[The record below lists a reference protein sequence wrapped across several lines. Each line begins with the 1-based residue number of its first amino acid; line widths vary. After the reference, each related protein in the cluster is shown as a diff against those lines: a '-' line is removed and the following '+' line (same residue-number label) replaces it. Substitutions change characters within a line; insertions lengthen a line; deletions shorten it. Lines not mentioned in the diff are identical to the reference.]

1 MNEVVHPYRIEGVL
15 QAVASKS
22 YLQRALAIAGLA
34 DGPTFIRNYNA
45 SADAIAA
52 QNIITKL
59 GSKVRGGVR
68 MHIVPGKPDF
78 SSDIM
83 LDADESGL
91 SLRMFSFIAA
101 LYGRAIQVTGKKSLL
116 ERPVEPLVEALL

>member
-83 LDADESGL
+83 LDADGSDCLCANRHRKNRSISASDHQQHHYFGTKPPHQ
-91 SLRMFSFIAA
+91 MH
-101 LYGRAIQVTGKKSLL
+101 GD
-116 ERPVEPLVEALL
+116 

>member
-1 MNEVVHPYRIEGVL
+1 MNEVVFPYRIEGVL

-22 YLQRALAIAGLA
+22 YLQRALAIASLA

-52 QNIITKL
+52 QNIIAKL
-59 GSKVRGGVR
+59 GAKVRGGGR
-68 MHIVPGKPDF
+68 MHIMPGTPDF
-78 SSDIM
+78 SADII

-101 LYGRAIQVTGKKSLL
+101 LYSESSSVFFSAISF
-116 ERPVEPLVEALL
+116 